1 MTTMQSVDTDF
12 DFDEWV
18 KLAKEDPDAFESKR
32 RQAIQEILDKTS
44 PEIKRRMEGIQWQ
57 IDQIRSTSSN
67 PMSSCLKI
75 SQMMWDNVLGEN
87 GLVEH
92 MHRLNSPELV
102 NTIKPKELATVT
114 DIRTNGNN
122 TKS

>member
-32 RQAIQEILDKTS
+32 KQAIQEILDDTS

-57 IDQIRSTSSN
+57 IDQICSTSSN

-75 SQMMWDNVLGEN
+75 SQMMWGNVLGEN

-114 DIRTNGNN
+114 NIRTNGNN